1 MEFSFRQPL
10 RIHARYVARKIEMGA
25 GGKFTQLSLNPLT
38 LSLEDGGLCVLFPY
52 GAAVFIDL
60 SPERIAALLNEF
72 RPAMVEPLLNE
83 GTWNGPGEE
92 CELYWDGSREGLI
105 AGKVWIREPSLC
117 RLHVLAHVLA
127 KAAVLDHFERVSSL
141 AFDRIEPM
149 AEALERTGSS
159 AISARD
165 LVRQI
170 GRSIGILHKIVG
182 RAEIREKPD
191 VLWENPDLEKLN
203 DWLSDEFELRE
214 RELALA
220 RKIDLVNQ
228 TAQTLLDI
236 LQTKRGLRVEW
247 YIVILIVFEILLSL
261 FALSQGLH

>member
-1 MEFSFRQPL
+1 
-10 RIHARYVARKIEMGA
+10 
-25 GGKFTQLSLNPLT
+25 
-38 LSLEDGGLCVLFPY
+38 LEDGAACVLFSY
-52 GAAVFIDL
+52 GVAVFIQL
-60 SPERIAALLNEF
+60 PPERTSSLLDQF
-72 RPAMVEPLLNE
+72 QPYMVEPLQTK
-83 GTWNGPGEE
+83 GTWLGPGEE
-92 CELYWDGSREGLI
+92 CELFWDGAREGLI
-105 AGKVWIREPSLC
+105 AGQVWIREPSLS
-117 RLHVLAHVLA
+117 RLHVVAHVLA
-127 KAAVLDHFERVSSL
+127 KAAVLDHFERVSST
-141 AFDRIEPM
+141 AFDLIEPM

-159 AISARD
+159 ALSARD

-203 DWLSDEFELRE
+203 DWLTDEFELRE

-220 RKIDLVNQ
+220 RKIDLINQ

-247 YIVILIVFEILLSL
+247 YIVALIIFEILLSL
-261 FALSQGLH
+261 FGLSQGLH